1 MIKLSLLVAA
11 LVLLLSSAPLGAG
24 EKATNKVPAVLKFKM
39 TGIDGKQIDLTK
51 YQGKVILFVN
61 VASECGYTPQY
72 KGLQALHAKYAKDG
86 LVVLGFPCNDFGN
99 QEPGDNA
106 KIKEFCSKT
115 YKVEF
120 DLFAKIAI
128 LGNEPAPLYKYL
140 TSKETNPKHAGPVRW
155 NFEKFL
161 IGRDGAIIARF
172 ASDVDPESDE
182 VQKAL
187 QAELAKK

>member
-1 MIKLSLLVAA
+1 MIKLSLVAA
-11 LVLLLSSAPLGAG
+11 GFILLLWGAPLGAG
-24 EKATNKVPAVLKFKM
+24 EKVANKVPAVLKFKM
-39 TGIDGKQIDLTK
+39 AGIDGKDVDLAK
-51 YQGKVILFVN
+51 YRGKVILFVN

-72 KGLQALHAKYAKDG
+72 KGLQALYAKYAKDG

-106 KIKEFCSKT
+106 AIKEFCSKN

-120 DLFAKIAI
+120 DMFAKIAI
-128 LGNEPAPLYKYL
+128 LGNDPAPLYKYL
-140 TSKETNPKHAGPVRW
+140 TSKETNPKSPGAVRW

-161 IGRDGAIIARF
+161 IGRDGAIVARF
-172 ASDVDPESDE
+172 LSDVDPESDQ
-182 VQKAL
+182 VQKAI